1 MKRLLSIIG
10 AITLLGTSTTSLT
23 ACNKVQEYTP
33 EELTKLKAENKINTD
48 NQQIKDNLEW
58 IAPQEKPFNEVDN
71 KWYYVVWRNKNNDW
85 RISKFKNNNILIP
98 IAKGNYPNLGKFRD
112 RLQISNSD
120 TDRILLENDN
130 GTYFKSV
137 YRWNLDTQE
146 PNLVIDNDGNIK
158 VNGE

>member
-71 KWYYVVWRNKNNDW
+71 KWYYVVWRNNKNNDW
-85 RISKFKNNNILIP
+85 RISKFKII
-98 IAKGNYPNLGKFRD
+98 IF
-112 RLQISNSD
+112 
-120 TDRILLENDN
+120 
-130 GTYFKSV
+130 
-137 YRWNLDTQE
+137 
-146 PNLVIDNDGNIK
+146 
-158 VNGE
+158 